1 MGKRWRFVFYGS
13 VTLLEKKVALYD
25 KIILCDFESVGIWR

>member
-1 MGKRWRFVFYGS
+1 MKIFFYGS

-25 KIILCDFESVGIWR
+25 KIGLCDFESVGI